1 MRESR
6 LLRAAYNSLDRSP
19 NWSGCSHQ
27 TRCGPDISGL
37 REFAPPRQLR
47 RRQTRQTR

>member
-6 LLRAAYNSLDRSP
+6 SLRAAYSSLDRSP

-27 TRCGPDISGL
+27 TWCGPDVSGL
-37 REFAPPRQLR
+37 REFAPHRQLR
-47 RRQTRQTR
+47 RRQTRQIK